1 MNALLHQ
8 SLRLD
13 DPQEA
18 ARAAAEII
26 RSQSVSWEEVMEAA
40 VFHQVAPALH
50 KLLNR
55 LPKGAV
61 PAEVLEQL
69 QAVHHQTAHT
79 QMAMVAEFRY
89 IRKHLSAAGVDII
102 PFKGFWLA
110 HSAYGNLADRDCA
123 DIDLFIRRED
133 LSAVQSV
140 MTGLGYVAPENQKRL
155 PDDFI
160 FKHYGDYSFDKMENG
175 ERLFHFEFHWSLGNF
190 KYIMDLGLPQLQEQV
205 IEMPFMGS
213 PMKVFSPSANLLLA
227 ALHHGAKDAWLS
239 LKQVQDIG
247 QLLHRFGDQMD
258 WPWVLA
264 EAKRL
269 HAEKAVLTGIV
280 LAVELNGVTP
290 PAPLAPLLSATNIR
304 ELAWNR
310 QYYLEKPPGFWHRGY
325 YLNRFLFHLRSRNS
339 IRVHIL
345 MSWAFVK
352 GIVLQKAKQLQA
364 GF

>member
-1 MNALLHQ
+1 MNALLQQ

-18 ARAAAEII
+18 ARTAAEMI
-26 RSQSVSWEEVMEAA
+26 RSQSVFWQEVMEAA
-40 VFHQVAPALH
+40 IFHQVAPALH
-50 KLLNR
+50 KLLHR
-55 LPKGAV
+55 LHEGAA

-69 QAVHHQTAHT
+69 QAVHLQTAHA

-110 HSAYGNLADRDCA
+110 HSAYGNLADCDCA

-133 LSAVQSV
+133 LTAVQSV
-140 MTGLGYVAPENQKRL
+140 MTDLGYVAPENQKRL
-155 PDDFI
+155 SEDFL
-160 FKHYGDYSFDKMENG
+160 FKYYGDYSFDKMENG

-190 KYIMDLGLPQLQEQV
+190 KYIMDLGLPQLQEQI

-213 PMKVFSPSANLLLA
+213 SMQVFSPSANLLLA

-247 QLLHRFGDQMD
+247 QLLHRFGDHID
-258 WPWVLA
+258 WPWILA

-269 HAEKAVLTGIV
+269 HAEKAVLTGV
-280 LAVELNGVTP
+280 ALAVELNRVTM
-290 PAPLAPLLSATNIR
+290 PASLAPLLSAPNIR
-304 ELAWNR
+304 KLVQNR
-310 QYYLEKPPGFWHRGY
+310 LHYLEKPPGFWRRGY
-325 YLNRFLFHLRSRNS
+325 YLNRFLFHLRSRNGL
-339 IRVHIL
+339 RVHTL

-352 GIVLQKAKQLQA
+352 GIVLQKVRRLRP
-364 GF
+364 GS